1 MKQTATGTFNIKS
14 TDWFNVTAKEA
25 ISITTLACMYI
36 KSGGGKKNPIKLNT
50 EVGNPAEEASHI
62 PLYAT
67 PWVTL
72 ESTSKTFKV
81 DGTYE
86 YTTALQRVPMHEP
99 DPRETAMNAT
109 PPAAG
114 DPPHITEKK
123 TASTF
128 T

>member
-99 DPRETAMNAT
+99 DERAHQTAT
-109 PPAAG
+109 EPAAG
-114 DPPHITEKK
+114 TTPHITEKP
-123 TASTF
+123 TASAST
-128 T
+128 